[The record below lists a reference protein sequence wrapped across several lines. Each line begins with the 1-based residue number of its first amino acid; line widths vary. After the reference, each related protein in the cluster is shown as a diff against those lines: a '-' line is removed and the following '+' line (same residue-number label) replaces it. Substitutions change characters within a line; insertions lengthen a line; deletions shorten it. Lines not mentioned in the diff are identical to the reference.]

1 MMDPQRKPPEYYG
14 RPRRELQHFVPA
26 DVRRILDV
34 GCGAGA
40 FAAGLLEAR
49 PDLKITGI
57 EFDPEAARRAAEVL
71 DTVHTGDAFAVIPTL
86 PRGAFDCICLNDV
99 LEHLLEPGELLG
111 LLPPLLAP
119 GGGIM
124 ASIPNVRYFW
134 NLVDLGLKGRWDYAD
149 EGICDR
155 THLRFFTRSS
165 MIALFRDSGFTVE
178 TVAGINPTG
187 SLKFK
192 AFNALT
198 LGRFAGMRYLQ
209 FVLVAR
215 PAGMGVEK

>member
-1 MMDPQRKPPEYYG
+1 MGELKKAPEYYG
-14 RPRRELQHFVPA
+14 RPRRELQRFVPA
-26 DVRRILDV
+26 DARRILDV

-49 PDLKITGI
+49 PDLEITGI

-71 DTVHTGDAFAVIPTL
+71 HAVHTGDAHAVIPTL

-99 LEHLLEPGELLG
+99 LEHLLEPGDLLG
-111 LLPPLLAP
+111 MLPPLLAP
-119 GGGIM
+119 GGRVT
-124 ASIPNVRYFW
+124 ASIPSVRYFW
-134 NLVDLGLKGRWDYAD
+134 NVVDLALKGRWEYAD

-198 LGRFAGMRYLQ
+198 LGRFADMKYLQ
-209 FVLVAR
+209 FVLAGR
-215 PAGMGVEK
+215 PAGMGDEK